1 MIALWGQWVYVSHW
15 HACSV
20 LKVKLA
26 NIKLLFINFET
37 VTTDENN
44 SIKKQFFQTVTV
56 CVYINTAKIIDG
68 KCNNPSQSQH
78 DVACF
83 TTIPN
88 IQLMIPVTNAIHVC
102 KHTKISLHICIHAL
116 YTKSFGMCIEGKN
129 LKGTLDLWTLISTL
143 VMTQSSAVLKRERV
157 RKKRK
162 RGVINQNLQNAFM
175 ISPWTCYLQIFL
187 SVCFLNN

>member
-1 MIALWGQWVYVSHW
+1 MIALWGQWVYVSHL

-56 CVYINTAKIIDG
+56 CVYINKAKIIDG

-88 IQLMIPVTNAIHVC
+88 MQLMIPMTNGIHVC
-102 KHTKISLHICIHAL
+102 KHTKISLHICIHVL

-129 LKGTLDLWTLISTL
+129 LKGTLDLWTQHPCHDTIVCSIEERESAEKKGGEKSLIRIYRMPSWFPL
-143 VMTQSSAVLKRERV
+143 GLAICKSSF
-157 RKKRK
+157 
-162 RGVINQNLQNAFM
+162 QCAF
-175 ISPWTCYLQIFL
+175 
-187 SVCFLNN
+187 

>member
-1 MIALWGQWVYVSHW
+1 MIALWGQWVYVSHL

-56 CVYINTAKIIDG
+56 CVYINKAKIIDG

-88 IQLMIPVTNAIHVC
+88 IQLMIPVTNTIHVC

-116 YTKSFGMCIEGKN
+116 YTKSFGMLYWGEKPERNFRPLNSNQHPCHDTIVCSIEERESAGK
-129 LKGTLDLWTLISTL
+129 K
-143 VMTQSSAVLKRERV
+143 KEER
-157 RKKRK
+157 
-162 RGVINQNLQNAFM
+162 
-175 ISPWTCYLQIFL
+175 SH
-187 SVCFLNN
+187 

>member
-143 VMTQSSAVLKRERV
+143 VMTQSSAVLKRERESAE
-157 RKKRK
+157 KKGREK
-162 RGVINQNLQNAFM
+162 SLIRIYRMPSWFPLGLAICKSSFQCAF
-175 ISPWTCYLQIFL
+175 
-187 SVCFLNN
+187 

>member
-1 MIALWGQWVYVSHW
+1 MIALWGQWVYVSHL

-68 KCNNPSQSQH
+68 KCNNSSQSQH
-78 DVACF
+78 DVACL

-88 IQLMIPVTNAIHVC
+88 MQLMIPMTNGIHVC

-116 YTKSFGMCIEGKN
+116 TLNHLECVLRGKTWKE
-129 LKGTLDLWTLISTL
+129 L
-143 VMTQSSAVLKRERV
+143 
-157 RKKRK
+157 
-162 RGVINQNLQNAFM
+162 
-175 ISPWTCYLQIFL
+175 
-187 SVCFLNN
+187 

>member
-1 MIALWGQWVYVSHW
+1 MIALWGQWVYVSHL

-56 CVYINTAKIIDG
+56 YVYINTAKIIDG

-88 IQLMIPVTNAIHVC
+88 IQLLIPVTNAIHVC
-102 KHTKISLHICIHAL
+102 KHTKSVFTSASMHFTLNHLECVL
-116 YTKSFGMCIEGKN
+116 RGKTWKE
-129 LKGTLDLWTLISTL
+129 L
-143 VMTQSSAVLKRERV
+143 
-157 RKKRK
+157 
-162 RGVINQNLQNAFM
+162 
-175 ISPWTCYLQIFL
+175 
-187 SVCFLNN
+187 